1 MKAMKPLFDVVFG
14 LEGFEKAAFWLGMF
28 IALLGSG
35 FFLDY
40 LMSKQGFG
48 VFMNGVLVA
57 VGGFLGLYIRYNYFA
72 RQPYYY
78 YEPLPTVALFFATI
92 TLLLLSL
99 SYLRNRTG

>member
-1 MKAMKPLFDVVFG
+1 MNAMKPLFDVVFG

-57 VGGFLGLYIRYNYFA
+57 VGGFLRALY
-72 RQPYYY
+72 
-78 YEPLPTVALFFATI
+78 PLQLLREA
-92 TLLLLSL
+92 TLLLL
-99 SYLRNRTG
+99 